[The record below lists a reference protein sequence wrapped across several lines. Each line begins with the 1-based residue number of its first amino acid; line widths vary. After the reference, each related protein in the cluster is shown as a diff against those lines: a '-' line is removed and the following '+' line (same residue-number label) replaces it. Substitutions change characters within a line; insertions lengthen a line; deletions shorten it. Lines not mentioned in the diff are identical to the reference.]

1 MKMRRAIFVGG
12 LLALFA
18 CMATPLSTPAAESA
32 PAEAKGDASALRF
45 RRIYL
50 PEDRLDQWPRGD
62 VRYLPLDATEFE
74 RMVARLQLGG
84 QAVALPRRKSRGPLI
99 PRDYRAIR
107 SSRAK
112 RRWKS
117 ARCSPHQRCSG
128 SIPADWRS
136 KHRAGRRVNRCQTP
150 RVPARRL

>member
-12 LLALFA
+12 LLALLA

-74 RMVARLQLGG
+74 RMVARLQHGW
-84 QAVALPRRKSRGPLI
+84 ASAAPPAAEI
-99 PRDYRAIR
+99 ARATY
-107 SSRAK
+107 
-112 RRWKS
+112 S
-117 ARCSPHQRCSG
+117 ARLSGNSLVEGKATLEVRCAAVLTSV
-128 SIPADWRS
+128 A
-136 KHRAGRRVNRCQTP
+136 
-150 RVPARRL
+150 PARSLRTGDPNTALVAE